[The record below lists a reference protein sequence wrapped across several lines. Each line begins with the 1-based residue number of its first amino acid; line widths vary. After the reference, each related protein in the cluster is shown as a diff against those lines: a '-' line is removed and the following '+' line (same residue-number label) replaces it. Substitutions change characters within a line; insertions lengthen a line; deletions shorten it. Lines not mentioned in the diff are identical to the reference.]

1 MKQKDFKAA
10 FVTRDGKRISG
21 DFGSTKMFSVWSF
34 SGGKISEDEIRKVYE
49 NGAMEAPLDNNNNRN
64 NPFGNLLVVM
74 NKSWEKH
81 LRLAQSV
88 KDCDFVISRAMCNT
102 AWDSIQSYEA
112 QPVLVKMKSFHEAM
126 EKLSQDALENHPDRL
141 H

>member
-1 MKQKDFKAA
+1 MKKNDFKVA
-10 FVTRDGKRISG
+10 FVTRDGQRISG
-21 DFGSTKMFSVWSF
+21 DFGSTKMFSVWSYRE
-34 SGGKISEDEIRKVYE
+34 GEMKSELRKVYE
-49 NGAMEAPLDNNNNRN
+49 NGAMDAPIESVEDKS

-74 NKSWEKH
+74 NKSKEKH

-102 AWDSIQSYEA
+102 AWNSIETYKA
-112 QPVLVKMKSFHEAM
+112 QPVLVKIKSFRDAV
-126 EKLSQDALENHPDRL
+126 EKLSLGELENHPERL